1 MALIFRPTASFLH
14 SAIEGHTESRPA
26 YLICGWSPDGYCL
39 GEYSVFVNFLSKNVV
54 VTPSL
59 EPLMFTALYDFRCVS
74 FYCRKNPEFLLATAY
89 HPLVAKGET
98 IQLDLFN
105 GSINTPFPYETDL
118 NKLLSV

>member
-1 MALIFRPTASFLH
+1 MSLIFRPTDSFLH
-14 SAIEGHTESRPA
+14 SAIEGNTESRPA
-26 YLICGWSPDGYCL
+26 YLICGAFAEGYCL
-39 GEYSVFVNFLSKNVV
+39 GEYSIFVNVLSKNII

-59 EPLMFTALYDFRCVS
+59 EPLMFTALYDFHCMS
-74 FYCRKNPEFLLATAY
+74 FYCRKIPCLQLATAS
-89 HPLVAKGET
+89 HRLVAKGET